1 MTTETTNPNTPG
13 NPATPA
19 APALIPDSPEYRA
32 AMIAAADAANGVT
45 PKEPEV
51 KAEPAPADPNAPTP
65 KLTDPPADPEKK
77 EPTDDTQNA
86 PETKEGDPA
95 PYDFAK
101 AFGDGSLVTEFTA
114 EKPNEALVAGMATAL
129 GISNDQV
136 LQMQAQFRAGQEALT
151 REAEGKL
158 FEAAGGK
165 AEFTA
170 LIAWGQ
176 QNLTPEQKTFY
187 EGLLNGPDAVSAV
200 GILKQKMTA
209 SVDPS
214 LVNVTGRTSAAVTA
228 FRDQSELVAAMADQR
243 YQSSEAFR
251 QEVAAKLRASRF

>member
-1 MTTETTNPNTPG
+1 
-13 NPATPA
+13 
-19 APALIPDSPEYRA
+19 
-32 AMIAAADAANGVT
+32 
-45 PKEPEV
+45 
-51 KAEPAPADPNAPTP
+51 
-65 KLTDPPADPEKK
+65 
-77 EPTDDTQNA
+77 
-86 PETKEGDPA
+86 
-95 PYDFAK
+95 
-101 AFGDGSLVTEFTA
+101 
-114 EKPNEALVAGMATAL
+114 MATAL